1 MAPSPTRQHT
11 SFNGNVL
18 SHGAY
23 QFIAEANPIVA
34 LQEAR
39 ATRLEAQRRMA
50 LRKQVARVEHAEMAG
65 GAALSPRRLHP
76 KAARAAVQRAQSRA
90 ELCLEAATK
99 DCRAFTGSGRSYY
112 DAPSEALKPPRS
124 PSKSPPSSPEEEV
137 QLQYPHHTSDCSRHP
152 HVSPRCR
159 CCISS

>member
-65 GAALSPRRLHP
+65 GAALSRDGCTRRRLGLRCNEP
-76 KAARAAVQRAQSRA
+76 RV
-90 ELCLEAATK
+90 
-99 DCRAFTGSGRSYY
+99 GRSFASRRPQRTV
-112 DAPSEALKPPRS
+112 APSLAVAGATTMLRVKP
-124 PSKSPPSSPEEEV
+124 
-137 QLQYPHHTSDCSRHP
+137 
-152 HVSPRCR
+152 
-159 CCISS
+159 